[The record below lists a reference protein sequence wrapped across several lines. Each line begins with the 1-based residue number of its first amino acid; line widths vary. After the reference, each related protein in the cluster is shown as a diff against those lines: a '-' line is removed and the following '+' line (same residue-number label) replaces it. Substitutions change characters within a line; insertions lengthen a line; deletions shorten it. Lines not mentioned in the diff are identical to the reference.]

1 MRLGTRQHPA
11 ISTSV
16 QPPAPVENVL
26 YYILLQLTQYVSAFR
41 IVRYIS
47 FRAAAAAVTALL
59 VAFVVGPV
67 IVRALR
73 RLQMHQVVREG
84 TPDTHQ
90 SKSMTPTMGG
100 LIILAATVVPTLLW
114 VRLDNRYALCALLV
128 MVWMGGIGFLDD
140 YLKFRQKREG
150 RKNEGLVERY
160 KLAGQITAGL
170 ALGLYVWQFP
180 LSTLPGASTTL
191 PFYKWML
198 IVPATVGLGWL
209 YVAFVTFILTGT
221 SNAVNL
227 TDGLDG
233 LAAGLAAIAA
243 VTFAVFA
250 YVMGRVDTSAY
261 LNIFYLRNAGELTIF
276 CSAIFGACVGFLWYN
291 SHPAEVFMGDTG
303 SLALGGALGVISIL
317 LKSEFVLLLVGGVFV
332 AEMMS
337 VIIQRFV
344 FKVHRRRKGLEYA
357 QSHRVFR
364 LAPLHHH
371 FEKGGWDESQVVVRF
386 GILGIL
392 CAFFALTTLKLR

>member
-59 VAFVVGPV
+59 VAFVVGPL

-128 MVWMGGIGFLDD
+128 MVWMGAIGFLDD

-303 SLALGGALGVISIL
+303 SLALGGALGAVAIL
-317 LKSEFVLLLVGGVFV
+317 LKSEFLLLIVGGVFV
-332 AEMMS
+332 AETAS
-337 VIIQRFV
+337 VIIQRSV
-344 FKVHRRRKGLEYA
+344 FKYRKARYGLDEA
-357 QSHRVFR
+357 KARRVFR
-364 LAPLHHH
+364 RAPLHHH
-371 FEKGGWDESQVVVRF
+371 FELKGWHEVQVVTRF
-386 GILGIL
+386 WILGIL

>member
-1 MRLGTRQHPA
+1 M
-11 ISTSV
+11 
-16 QPPAPVENVL
+16 L

-140 YLKFRQKREG
+140 YLKFKQKREG

-160 KLAGQITAGL
+160 KLAGQVTAGL

-303 SLALGGALGVISIL
+303 SLALGGALGAVAIL
-317 LKSEFVLLLVGGVFV
+317 LKSEFLLLIVGGVFV
-332 AEMMS
+332 AETAS
-337 VIIQRFV
+337 VILQRSV
-344 FKVHRRRKGLEYA
+344 FKYRKARYGLDDA
-357 QSHRVFR
+357 KARRVFR
-364 LAPLHHH
+364 RAPLHHH
-371 FEKGGWDESQVVVRF
+371 FELKGWHEVQVVTRF
-386 GILGIL
+386 WILGIL

>member
-1 MRLGTRQHPA
+1 L
-11 ISTSV
+11 
-16 QPPAPVENVL
+16 L
-26 YYILLQLTQYVSAFR
+26 YYLLIPLTKYFGALR

-59 VAFVVGPV
+59 VAFIVGPM

-84 TPDTHQ
+84 TPDSHK

-100 LIILAATVVPTLLW
+100 LIILAATIVPTLLW
-114 VRLDNRYALCALLV
+114 VRLDNRYALCALAV
-128 MVWMGGIGFLDD
+128 MAWMGGIGFLDD
-140 YLKFRQKREG
+140 YLKFKQKKEG

-198 IVPATVGLGWL
+198 IVPAVPILGWL

-303 SLALGGALGVISIL
+303 SLALGGALGAVAIL
-317 LKSEFVLLLVGGVFV
+317 LKSEFLLLIVGGVFV
-332 AEMMS
+332 AETTS
-337 VIIQRFV
+337 VILQRSVYKFR
-344 FKVHRRRKGLEYA
+344 KRRHGEEYA
-357 QSHRVFR
+357 KAHRVFR
-364 LAPLHHH
+364 RAPIHHH
-371 FEKGGWDESQVVVRF
+371 FELKGWHEVQVVIRF
-386 GILGIL
+386 WILGIL
-392 CAFFALTTLKLR
+392 CAFLALTTLKLR

>member
-1 MRLGTRQHPA
+1 
-11 ISTSV
+11 
-16 QPPAPVENVL
+16 VL

-140 YLKFRQKREG
+140 YLKFKQKREG

-160 KLAGQITAGL
+160 KLAGQVTAGL

-303 SLALGGALGVISIL
+303 SLALGGALGAVAIL
-317 LKSEFVLLLVGGVFV
+317 LKSEFLLLIVGGVFV
-332 AEMMS
+332 AETAS
-337 VIIQRFV
+337 VILQRSV
-344 FKVHRRRKGLEYA
+344 FKYRKARYGLDDA
-357 QSHRVFR
+357 KARRVFR
-364 LAPLHHH
+364 RAPLHHH
-371 FEKGGWDESQVVVRF
+371 FELKGWHEVQVVTRF
-386 GILGIL
+386 WILGIL

>member
-1 MRLGTRQHPA
+1 L
-11 ISTSV
+11 
-16 QPPAPVENVL
+16 L
-26 YYILLQLTQYVSAFR
+26 YYIFLQLTDYVSAFR

-59 VAFVVGPV
+59 VAFIVGPI

-73 RLQMHQVVREG
+73 KLQMHQVVREG

-100 LIILAATVVPTLLW
+100 LIILVATIVPTLLW
-114 VRLDNRYALCALLV
+114 VRLDNRYVLCALGV
-128 MVWMGGIGFLDD
+128 MVWMGAIGFLDD
-140 YLKFRQKREG
+140 YLKFKQKREG
-150 RKNEGLVERY
+150 KKNEGLVERY

-170 ALGLYVWQFP
+170 ALGLYLWLQP

-198 IVPATVGLGWL
+198 IVPAVGWLAWL
-209 YVAFVTFILTGT
+209 YVVFVTFILTGV

-233 LAAGLAAIAA
+233 LAAGLSAIAA

-291 SHPAEVFMGDTG
+291 CYPAQVFMGDTG
-303 SLALGGALGVISIL
+303 SLSLGGALGAVAIL
-317 LKSEFVLLLVGGVFV
+317 LKSEFLLLIVGGVFV
-332 AEMMS
+332 AETMS
-337 VIIQRFV
+337 VILQRSV
-344 FKVHRRRKGLEYA
+344 FKYRRHRHGQEYA
-357 QSHRVFR
+357 KANRLFR
-364 LAPLHHH
+364 RAPLHHH
-371 FEKGGWDESQVVVRF
+371 FELKGWHEVQVVTRF
-386 GILGIL
+386 WILGIL